1 LAVHWSPG
9 PELPPQKDFFDYLQK
24 QPAHDTLSVNSQ
36 DVDAR
41 LADASKVIRARYTYP
56 YQMHGSVG
64 ASCAVADVK
73 PESATVWSATQSA
86 YPTRSIV
93 AKLLNMA
100 IDKVRVIY
108 VRGSGCYGLNGAD
121 AVSFDAAI
129 LSHAVGKPVRLQF
142 SRQDEMMW
150 ENLGSACAVQLRAGL
165 SHDGRIVAW
174 DREDWVASLGNR
186 PGYDQP
192 GNVITG
198 MLLGYEPE
206 LPKPGSAK
214 PPTGKFRNQSNT
226 VPSYF
231 AGCIAGNC
239 GGDGTIRS
247 ERALTHNVR
256 SPFFTGPLR
265 SPLRI
270 QNTFANECFMD
281 ELCAHAMADP
291 VAFRLLHLQNSRV
304 IGVLNAAA
312 QAAKWEARPSP
323 KTAVSGRTLSGRG
336 IACVAYEG
344 NNGYSA
350 LVAEVDVDMET
361 GTVQPRRFVVA
372 LDCGPISNPDG
383 LRNQIEG
390 GILQGMS
397 RALVEEVTWNNKRM
411 TSVDWETYNS
421 LHLDYEMPTVEMV
434 FVTPPDVPATGAGET
449 AITVTPAAIGN
460 AVFDATGARLRE
472 LPFSPQRVKAA
483 LVESA
488 ERAGKL

>member
-1 LAVHWSPG
+1 
-9 PELPPQKDFFDYLQK
+9 
-24 QPAHDTLSVNSQ
+24 
-36 DVDAR
+36 
-41 LADASKVIRARYTYP
+41 
-56 YQMHGSVG
+56 MHGSVG

-73 PESATVWSATQSA
+73 PESVTVWSATQSV

-93 AKLLNMA
+93 AKLLDRP
-100 IDKVRVIY
+100 IDQVRVIY

-121 AVSFDAAI
+121 AVSFDAAL
-129 LSHAVGKPVRLQF
+129 LSHAVGRSVRLQF

-150 ENLGSACAVQLRAGL
+150 ENFGSACAVEHRAGL
-165 SHDGRIVAW
+165 GHDGRIVAW

-206 LPKPGSAK
+206 PLEPRSAN
-214 PPTGKFRNQSNT
+214 PPAGKIRNRSNT

-231 AGCIAGNC
+231 AGCVAGGC

-247 ERALTHNVR
+247 ERALTHTVR

-281 ELCAHAMADP
+281 EPCAHTKSDP
-291 VAFRLLHLQNSRV
+291 VAFRLQHLQSSGV
-304 IGVLNAAA
+304 IGVIKAAA
-312 QAAKWEARPSP
+312 DAANWQARSSP
-323 KTAVSGRTLSGRG
+323 RADISRAQTVSGRG

-344 NNGYSA
+344 DNGYAA
-350 LVAEVDVDMET
+350 LVAEVDVDLQT
-361 GTVQPRRFVVA
+361 GTVRPKRFIIA
-372 LDCGPISNPDG
+372 LDCGPVSNPDG
-383 LRNQIEG
+383 LRNQTEG

-397 RALVEEVTWNNKRM
+397 RASVEEVTWDNRRV

-421 LHLDYEMPTVEMV
+421 LHLDYEMPNVETI
-434 FVTPPDVPATGAGET
+434 FVTPASVPATGAG
-449 AITVTPAAIGN
+449 
-460 AVFDATGARLRE
+460 RL
-472 LPFSPQRVKAA
+472 PSQ
-483 LVESA
+483 
-488 ERAGKL
+488 